1 MVLTHT
7 TQFFS
12 MILLPEKYD
21 SMTFDDTSTDLNFDV
36 KFKNGAIAFVPIYD
50 GELLRGVKLPDLEIE
65 GTTYTY
71 FKSWTKRLT
80 GETYVV
86 SLPSSGVFVVHNNTS
101 DYCSITET
109 HVSST
114 TSFS

>member
-7 TQFFS
+7 TQMYS
-12 MILLPEKYD
+12 IILLPEKYD
-21 SMTFDDTSTDLNFDV
+21 SLTYDDTSTNLNFDV

-50 GELLRGVKLPDLEIE
+50 GELLRGAKLPQLDIT

-71 FKSWTKRLT
+71 LTSWTARTT
-80 GETYVV
+80 GTNYRVT
-86 SLPSSGVFVVHNNTS
+86 LPSTGVFVVHNNTS
-101 DYCSITET
+101 DYCTITE
-109 HVSST
+109 HHSAST